1 MVAPQDA
8 GALAGAMNRLLE
20 DESLARR
27 FGAAARQRYEGLFS
41 AHALGSAY
49 AELYR
54 GGGAAA

>member
-1 MVAPQDA
+1 MLAELRPGELLDQLLK
-8 GALAGAMNRLLE
+8 GA
-20 DESLARR
+20 D
-27 FGAAARQRYEGLFS
+27 AARQRYESLFS